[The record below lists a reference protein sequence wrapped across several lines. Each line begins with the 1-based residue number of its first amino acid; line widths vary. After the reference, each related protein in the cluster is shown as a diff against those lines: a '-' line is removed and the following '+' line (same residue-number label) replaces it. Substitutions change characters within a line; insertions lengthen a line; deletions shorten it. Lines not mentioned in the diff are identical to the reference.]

1 MGWYRPP
8 RQTAGDFLTA
18 VTNPQERQV
27 REGMEDRV
35 PRTADDFAGYW
46 KKSPQYEALKQEIAE
61 YREQFP
67 PGGQQEVDF
76 GEVKR
81 FRQAKHVRPKSPYVI
96 SIPMQVRLCTI
107 RAYQR
112 YVCLSFSI
120 ANLDYADRARIW
132 NDKPSTL
139 TTLIGRI
146 VMSLIIGSIYYG

>member
-1 MGWYRPP
+1 MGWYCPP

-27 REGMEDRV
+27 REGMEDCV
-35 PRTADDFAGYW
+35 PRTADDFAEYW

-76 GEVKR
+76 REVKR
-81 FRQAKHVRPKSPYVI
+81 FRQAKHVRPKSAYVI
-96 SIPMQVRLCTI
+96 STLMQVRLCTI

-112 YVCLSFSI
+112 YVQLFLKI
-120 ANLDYADRARIW
+120 RVIDAD
-132 NDKPSTL
+132 
-139 TTLIGRI
+139 
-146 VMSLIIGSIYYG
+146 GSGFGMTNPRR